1 MIATRAVPV
10 GPDQRAVMWQLAAQ
24 VAQHATTPHTA
35 HLSLLILVC
44 TPQAGL
50 AWMPQALEWTQTAL
64 YKDGTTD
71 LLKSMPPLVFMPM
84 PDKPDGSPF
93 LSIDASTS
101 YQEILGFG
109 GESSRLHARPSCS
122 PSTLVLHARPPR
134 SRLHAVCASTLA
146 FHARLPC
153 SPAPR

>member
-1 MIATRAVPV
+1 M
-10 GPDQRAVMWQLAAQ
+10 
-24 VAQHATTPHTA
+24 
-35 HLSLLILVC
+35 
-44 TPQAGL
+44 

-84 PDKPDGSPF
+84 PDAPDGSPF

-109 GESSRLHARPSCS
+109 GELP
-122 PSTLVLHARPPR
+122 PPR
-134 SRLHAVCASTLA
+134 SPASIAHLRLDSA
-146 FHARLPC
+146 
-153 SPAPR
+153 PAPRLLACASVAAARISASPASRRRLTHARHR

>member
-1 MIATRAVPV
+1 
-10 GPDQRAVMWQLAAQ
+10 MWQLAAQ
-24 VAQHATTPHTA
+24 VAHTRPPRT
-35 HLSLLILVC
+35 HPKYRSLHFVRTL
-44 TPQAGL
+44 QAGL

-84 PDKPDGSPF
+84 PDAPDGSPF

-109 GESSRLHARPSCS
+109 GELS
-122 PSTLVLHARPPR
+122 PR
-134 SRLHAVCASTLA
+134 
-146 FHARLPC
+146 C
-153 SPAPR
+153 SPASIAHLRLDSAPAPRLLACASVAAARIPASPASRRRLTHAHHR